1 MKKCPN
7 CGTKA
12 SDEDIF
18 CPECGEK
25 LKSSRKKK
33 SSDNAILIV
42 AIIVLVVAV
51 LVAGFILT
59 QLFKDVKANK
69 NASAV
74 VISDGLPTASTTAD
88 PVASQSGAN
97 AGQTAAQVTPV
108 PTAAP
113 TPVPTPA
120 PTPAPTPTP
129 VPVKVIGADIEV
141 NGSVLG
147 GEVTVSSITC
157 SSELYET
164 GYNHEPLQAN
174 DHNLSTDWCEGSVGN
189 GEGEWLQY
197 NFNSATEMDTFVVY
211 PGFWKSTDLY
221 NANNRPASMTI
232 SFSDGTECYVAFS
245 DEKLPQV
252 VTLEKTVTANWVRFT
267 VDSVFRGSKYNDCCI
282 SEINVYNDSTASA
295 DAVPTVTISG
305 DRFPSALTAGY
316 AFDLAGTVST
326 NVGVLTDVS
335 CQIISGSTVIQ
346 SRSVAPNTASLE
358 VGSSKINNEMRFGI
372 LDTGSYIIRLTATAK
387 NKTNSVTVTLVE
399 RTFTVSTGTLA
410 APTDYIYNSSTPFW
424 GIFCH
429 ASKEYDV
436 IVKNAKSL
444 KAQGFD
450 VRIVRTTD
458 WNELNSEPW
467 YSVTAGTYKSRAD
480 AEAAYDAVKAVYPT
494 AFIKYSG
501 SKK

>member
-25 LKSSRKKK
+25 LMSSRKQK

-59 QLFKDVKANK
+59 QLFKDVKADK
-69 NASAV
+69 NASTV
-74 VISDGLPTASTTAD
+74 IISDGLPTASTTAD

-113 TPVPTPA
+113 TPVPTPV
-120 PTPAPTPTP
+120 PTPTP
-129 VPVKVIGADIEV
+129 VPVKVIGANIAV
-141 NGSVLG
+141 NGSVTG
-147 GEVTVSSITC
+147 QEVAVPSITC

-164 GYNHEPLQAN
+164 GYNHEPIQAN

-197 NFNSATEMDTFVVY
+197 NFNSATEMDSFVVY
-211 PGFWKSTDLY
+211 PGFWKSTQLF

-267 VDSVFRGSKYNDCCI
+267 VDSVFRGSMYNDCCI
-282 SEINVYNDSTASA
+282 SEINVYNGSSA
-295 DAVPTVTISG
+295 AGDVVPTVTING
-305 DRFPSALTAGY
+305 ENFPTALTAGFAY
-316 AFDLAGTVST
+316 DLTGTVNT
-326 NVGVLTDVS
+326 NVGVLTEVT
-335 CQIISGSTVIQ
+335 CQIISGSTVLQ
-346 SRSVAPNTASLE
+346 NCTVNPNKATLE
-358 VGSSKINNEMRFGI
+358 LAISKINNQMRFGI
-372 LDTGSYIIRLTATAK
+372 LDTGTYTIRLTATAV
-387 NKTNSVTVTLVE
+387 NKSNSVNVTLIE
-399 RTFTVSTGTLA
+399 RSFTVSNGTLA
-410 APTDYIYNSSTPFW
+410 APTDFAYTGTSSFW

-458 WNELNSEPW
+458 WYELNSEPW
-467 YSVTAGTYKSRAD
+467 YSVTAGIYQSRAD

-494 AFIKYSG
+494 AFIKFSG
-501 SKK
+501 AKK